1 MNYYDSV
8 FMLNKAVKNL
18 EISKYIFLK
27 AYAGDAIAIYR
38 SKSWWMLEHSEIY
51 PLKNPVE
58 TWKLFSRKNF
68 VYGLNC
74 LRLFNVPFGDDF
86 NCIIKEAS
94 DNFEV
99 LMWYHCFYRHLFE
112 KSEIVSAVS
121 SVTILK
127 WLYYSV
133 YSNVVD
139 GVCYFEKAFCDNVG
153 IGTIKVLK
161 FFLNVTPHAKQNAFL
176 KACLLGHKDHCF
188 WFLKKGCIL
197 NSEAINNVVLSGNL
211 ELLKDI
217 MVIRPRGVIVN
228 VPNKRTAFYYVFLNI
243 KGQKKK
249 SEIFDKIL
257 NCVEYLKN
265 LGF

>member
-86 NCIIKEAS
+86 LKP
-94 DNFEV
+94 F
-99 LMWYHCFYRHLFE
+99 LE
-112 KSEIVSAVS
+112 KSNLHNFRRSYDICQSCVAN
-121 SVTILK
+121 K
-127 WLYYSV
+127 
-133 YSNVVD
+133 NV
-139 GVCYFEKAFCDNVG
+139 AS
-153 IGTIKVLK
+153 
-161 FFLNVTPHAKQNAFL
+161 
-176 KACLLGHKDHCF
+176 LLG
-188 WFLKKGCIL
+188 LKEEPSAPRVNWEK
-197 NSEAINNVVLSGNL
+197 INKQQENQGLVVL
-211 ELLKDI
+211 
-217 MVIRPRGVIVN
+217 RGATKFAN
-228 VPNKRTAFYYVFLNI
+228 V
-243 KGQKKK
+243 KK
-249 SEIFDKIL
+249 
-257 NCVEYLKN
+257 
-265 LGF
+265 